1 LHTLTF
7 SHCKSLKT
15 LRLPASVLSVEKWTF
30 DQALTTLIL
39 EGEKNVFHKWAFP
52 DHSKLSKVI
61 VPKGSANRYREAFN
75 KLSDVKNVEIVEATS
90 E

>member
-1 LHTLTF
+1 
-7 SHCKSLKT
+7 
-15 LRLPASVLSVEKWTF
+15 
-30 DQALTTLIL
+30 
-39 EGEKNVFHKWAFP
+39 
-52 DHSKLSKVI
+52 LSKVI